1 MFYVE
6 KKITLVHA
14 NNLIILWWERNLKPS
29 VAANVRMFYLK
40 AFNIDSLKRSV
51 QLKLCGV
58 IIPFFFFNSRL
69 SWLCVHFVHCAA
81 QDFASRSRNKFNNL
95 VIQTIV

>member
-1 MFYVE
+1 MYYVE

-40 AFNIDSLKRSV
+40 AFNIDSPKRSI

-58 IIPFFFFNSRL
+58 IIPFFSLTVDF
-69 SWLCVHFVHCAA
+69 HGCAFTLYTVVLKTSHLGA
-81 QDFASRSRNKFNNL
+81 EINL
-95 VIQTIV
+95 IIL